1 MVWCSYCGKDQP
13 TERDDING
21 FICCT
26 GCGRVLDDN
35 IYSSDPTF
43 VKTAG
48 GQSQFS
54 GNFIKDGQYSSYG
67 RLGGDLVHEYGFK
80 SDSHEKTLEKGREE
94 IEIIAESLSVS
105 GREDSVNAGHRL
117 YIIAVERNFTRG
129 RRTKQVAAACLYIV
143 CRQEQ
148 KPFLLIDFSDVLQ
161 INVYVLGAVFL
172 QLCKLLRL
180 EQHPI
185 IQKPVDPSLFIHR
198 FADRLVGRATTRK
211 QFHSIANTALRI
223 LASMKRDWMQTGRK
237 PSGVCGAAL
246 YISALSHG
254 FGCTKADVVSIVH
267 ICEGTLTKRLIEFEN
282 TDSGSL
288 TIEEFESKAKELE
301 AEMQT
306 IKVPAINTET
316 KGIKGITDLLC
327 EHKDT
332 GSAHFAHGLCHS
344 CYEEFV
350 KLSGGIQGGSAPPAF
365 QRAEKQR
372 KEDALHKKQEKL
384 LFFDEEDEEDQY
396 QIGTQKCF
404 EDTARMETEKEKQLN
419 QKAVQDGNPGSQEQ
433 ENAEGSNRYE
443 NIKNLYRST
452 ASKDGYADSPN
463 GDSQIGAVGSCLSE
477 AVNGYRA
484 EIDDWTQTQS
494 QSINKVEDEMDEE
507 IETLSDIDDEE
518 VERYLHNKEEV
529 RLKTLIWTEMNKEYL
544 EEQAAKEEAIAAAE
558 AAHAAA
564 LAAAAEGAPDAVEL
578 AAAAAAAVAK
588 LKKDKQR
595 KRAEESKNKVPAQ
608 SAAEATRQMLTKKK
622 LSSKVNY
629 DVLEKLFEDN
639 KKNGTDMSNA
649 TEDTQNNSS
658 VENGKRIRSV
668 SWAEGDDA
676 NLQISKRRAL
686 YNEISSGK
694 ETKSKEEATDPKME
708 DEAEDEDFDIP
719 DQDVVDHE
727 QFQPYGLQYEHED
740 EYDYEEY

>member
-13 TERDDING
+13 TETDDLNG

-43 VKTAG
+43 IKGAG
-48 GQSQFS
+48 GQSQFA
-54 GNFIKDGQYSSYG
+54 GNFVKDSQYSSYG
-67 RLGGDLVHEYGFK
+67 RLGGDSVHEYGFK

-198 FADRLVGRATTRK
+198 FADRLVGRTTTKK
-211 QFHSIANTALRI
+211 QFHAIANTALRI

-254 FGCTKADVVSIVH
+254 FVCTKTDVVSIVH

-282 TDSGSL
+282 TDSGCL
-288 TIEEFESKAKELE
+288 TIEEFENKAKELE

-306 IKVPAINTET
+306 IKVPALNTET

-327 EHKDT
+327 EHKDM
-332 GSAHFAHGLCHS
+332 GSTHFKHGLCQS
-344 CYEEFV
+344 CYEEFLKV
-350 KLSGGIQGGSAPPAF
+350 SGGIQGGAEPPAF

-372 KEDALHKKQEKL
+372 KEDALCKIQEKS
-384 LFFDEEDEEDQY
+384 FFSDEGDEEDQG
-396 QIGTQKCF
+396 QIGTQKRF
-404 EDTARMETEKEKQLN
+404 EDGSTVETEKEKQLD
-419 QKAVQDGNPGSQEQ
+419 QKAVKDGNPGSQEQ
-433 ENAEGSNRYE
+433 EDAEGSSHHGNS
-443 NIKNLYRST
+443 KNKYRSS
-452 ASKDGYADSPN
+452 ASKDGYADGPN
-463 GDSQIGAVGSCLSE
+463 GDSQTGVMGSRISE
-477 AVNGYRA
+477 AVIGCQA

-494 QSINKVEDEMDEE
+494 QASNKVGDEMDEE
-507 IETLSDIDDEE
+507 LETLSDIDDDE
-518 VERYLHNKEEV
+518 VERYLHNEEEV
-529 RLKTLIWTEMNKEYL
+529 RLKTLIWTEMNKEYI

-558 AAHAAA
+558 SAHAAA

-595 KRAEESKNKVPAQ
+595 KRAEEAKNKVPAQ

-639 KKNGTDMSNA
+639 KKNGTEMSNA
-649 TEDTQNNSS
+649 TEDTQNNLT
-658 VENGKRIRSV
+658 VENGKRSRSV
-668 SWAEGDDA
+668 SWEEGDDA
-676 NLQISKRRAL
+676 NLQVSKRQAL
-686 YNEISSGK
+686 YNEINPGK
-694 ETKSKEEATDPKME
+694 ITKSKEEVTDPKME
-708 DEAEDEDFDIP
+708 DEPEDEDFDIP
-719 DQDVVDHE
+719 DQDGMDHE
-727 QFQPYGLQYEHED
+727 QFQPYEQYEHED

>member
-13 TERDDING
+13 TETDDLNG

-43 VKTAG
+43 IKGAG
-48 GQSQFS
+48 GQSQFA
-54 GNFIKDGQYSSYG
+54 GNFVKDSQYSSYG
-67 RLGGDLVHEYGFK
+67 RLGGDSVHEYGFK

-198 FADRLVGRATTRK
+198 FADRLVGRTTTKK
-211 QFHSIANTALRI
+211 QFHAIANTALRI

-254 FGCTKADVVSIVH
+254 FVCTKTDVVSIVH

-282 TDSGSL
+282 TDSGCL
-288 TIEEFESKAKELE
+288 TIEEFENKAKELE

-306 IKVPAINTET
+306 IKVPALNTET

-327 EHKDT
+327 EHKDM
-332 GSAHFAHGLCHS
+332 GSTHFKHGLCQS
-344 CYEEFV
+344 CYEEFLKV
-350 KLSGGIQGGSAPPAF
+350 SGGIQGGAEPPAF

-372 KEDALHKKQEKL
+372 KEDALRKIQEKS
-384 LFFDEEDEEDQY
+384 FFSDEEDEEDQG
-396 QIGTQKCF
+396 QIGTQKRF
-404 EDTARMETEKEKQLN
+404 EDGSTVETEKEKQLD
-419 QKAVQDGNPGSQEQ
+419 QKAVKDGNPGSQEQ
-433 ENAEGSNRYE
+433 EDAEGSSHHGNS
-443 NIKNLYRST
+443 KHMYRSS
-452 ASKDGYADSPN
+452 ASKDGYADGPN
-463 GDSQIGAVGSCLSE
+463 GDSQTGVMGSRISE
-477 AVNGYRA
+477 A

-494 QSINKVEDEMDEE
+494 QASNKVGDEMDEE
-507 IETLSDIDDEE
+507 LETLSDIDDDE
-518 VERYLHNKEEV
+518 VERYLHNEEEV
-529 RLKTLIWTEMNKEYL
+529 RLKTLIWTEMNKEYI

-558 AAHAAA
+558 SAHAAA

-595 KRAEESKNKVPAQ
+595 KRAEEAKNKVPAQ

-639 KKNGTDMSNA
+639 KKNGTEMSNA
-649 TEDTQNNSS
+649 TEDTQNNLT
-658 VENGKRIRSV
+658 VENGKRSRSV
-668 SWAEGDDA
+668 SWEEGDDA
-676 NLQISKRRAL
+676 NLQVSKRQAL
-686 YNEISSGK
+686 YNEINPGK
-694 ETKSKEEATDPKME
+694 ITKSKEEVTDPKME
-708 DEAEDEDFDIP
+708 DEPEDEDFDIP
-719 DQDVVDHE
+719 DQDGMDHE
-727 QFQPYGLQYEHED
+727 QFQPYEQYEHED

>member
-13 TERDDING
+13 TETDDLNG

-43 VKTAG
+43 IKGAG
-48 GQSQFS
+48 GQSQFA
-54 GNFIKDGQYSSYG
+54 GNFVKDSQYSSYG
-67 RLGGDLVHEYGFK
+67 RLGGDSVHEYGFK

-198 FADRLVGRATTRK
+198 FADRLVGRTTTKK
-211 QFHSIANTALRI
+211 QFHAIANTALRI

-254 FGCTKADVVSIVH
+254 FVCTKTDVVSIVH

-282 TDSGSL
+282 TDSGCL
-288 TIEEFESKAKELE
+288 TIEEFENKAKELE

-306 IKVPAINTET
+306 IKVPALNTET

-327 EHKDT
+327 EHKDM
-332 GSAHFAHGLCHS
+332 GSTHFKHGLCQS
-344 CYEEFV
+344 CYEEFLKV
-350 KLSGGIQGGSAPPAF
+350 SGGIQGGAEPPAF

-372 KEDALHKKQEKL
+372 KEDALRKIQEKS
-384 LFFDEEDEEDQY
+384 FFSDEGDEEDQG
-396 QIGTQKCF
+396 QIGTQKRF
-404 EDTARMETEKEKQLN
+404 EDGSTVETEKEKQLD
-419 QKAVQDGNPGSQEQ
+419 QKAVKDGNPGSQEQ
-433 ENAEGSNRYE
+433 EDAEGSSHHGNS
-443 NIKNLYRST
+443 KNKYRSS
-452 ASKDGYADSPN
+452 ASKDGYADGPN
-463 GDSQIGAVGSCLSE
+463 GDSQTGVMGSRISE
-477 AVNGYRA
+477 A

-494 QSINKVEDEMDEE
+494 QASNKVGDEMDEE
-507 IETLSDIDDEE
+507 LETLSDIDDDE
-518 VERYLHNKEEV
+518 VERYLHNEEEV
-529 RLKTLIWTEMNKEYL
+529 RLKTLIWTEMNKEYI

-558 AAHAAA
+558 SAHAAA

-595 KRAEESKNKVPAQ
+595 KRAEEAKNKVPAQ

-639 KKNGTDMSNA
+639 KKNGTEMSNA
-649 TEDTQNNSS
+649 TEDTQNNLT
-658 VENGKRIRSV
+658 VENGKRSRSV
-668 SWAEGDDA
+668 SWEEGDDA
-676 NLQISKRRAL
+676 NLQVSKRQAL
-686 YNEISSGK
+686 YNEINPGK
-694 ETKSKEEATDPKME
+694 ITKSKEEVTDPKME
-708 DEAEDEDFDIP
+708 DEPEDEDFDIP
-719 DQDVVDHE
+719 DQDGMDHE
-727 QFQPYGLQYEHED
+727 QFQPYEQYEHED

>member
-13 TERDDING
+13 TETDDLNG

-43 VKTAG
+43 IKGAG
-48 GQSQFS
+48 GQSQFA
-54 GNFIKDGQYSSYG
+54 GNFVKDSQYSSYG
-67 RLGGDLVHEYGFK
+67 RLGGDSVHEYGFK

-198 FADRLVGRATTRK
+198 FADRLVGRTTTKK
-211 QFHSIANTALRI
+211 QFHAIANTALRI

-254 FGCTKADVVSIVH
+254 FVCTKTDVVSIVH

-282 TDSGSL
+282 TDSGCL
-288 TIEEFESKAKELE
+288 TIEEFENKAKELE

-306 IKVPAINTET
+306 IKVPALNTET

-327 EHKDT
+327 EHKDM
-332 GSAHFAHGLCHS
+332 GSTHFKHGLCQS
-344 CYEEFV
+344 CYDEFLKV
-350 KLSGGIQGGSAPPAF
+350 SGGIQGGAEPPAF

-372 KEDALHKKQEKL
+372 KEDALRKIQEKS
-384 LFFDEEDEEDQY
+384 FFSDEGDEEDQG
-396 QIGTQKCF
+396 QIGTQKRF
-404 EDTARMETEKEKQLN
+404 EDGSTVETEKEKQLD
-419 QKAVQDGNPGSQEQ
+419 QKAVKDGNPGSQEQ
-433 ENAEGSNRYE
+433 EDAEGSSHHGNS
-443 NIKNLYRST
+443 KNKYRSS
-452 ASKDGYADSPN
+452 ASKDGYADGPN
-463 GDSQIGAVGSCLSE
+463 GDSQTGVMGSRISE
-477 AVNGYRA
+477 AVIGCQA

-494 QSINKVEDEMDEE
+494 QASNKVGDEMDEE
-507 IETLSDIDDEE
+507 LETLSDIDDDE
-518 VERYLHNKEEV
+518 VERYLHNEEEV
-529 RLKTLIWTEMNKEYL
+529 RLKTLIWTEMNKEYI

-558 AAHAAA
+558 SAHAAA

-595 KRAEESKNKVPAQ
+595 KRAEEAKNKVPAQ

-639 KKNGTDMSNA
+639 KKNGTEMSNA
-649 TEDTQNNSS
+649 TEDTQNNLT
-658 VENGKRIRSV
+658 VENGKRSRSV
-668 SWAEGDDA
+668 SWEEGDDA
-676 NLQISKRRAL
+676 NLQVSKRQAL
-686 YNEISSGK
+686 YNEINPGK
-694 ETKSKEEATDPKME
+694 ITKSKEEVTDPKME
-708 DEAEDEDFDIP
+708 DEPEDEDFDIP
-719 DQDVVDHE
+719 DQDGMDHE
-727 QFQPYGLQYEHED
+727 QFQPYEQYEHED

>member
-13 TERDDING
+13 TETDDLNG

-43 VKTAG
+43 IKGAG
-48 GQSQFS
+48 GQSQFA
-54 GNFIKDGQYSSYG
+54 GNFVKDSQYSSYG
-67 RLGGDLVHEYGFK
+67 RLGGDSVHEYGFK

-198 FADRLVGRATTRK
+198 FADRLVGRTTTKK
-211 QFHSIANTALRI
+211 QFHAIANTALRI

-254 FGCTKADVVSIVH
+254 FVCTKTDVVSIVH

-282 TDSGSL
+282 TDSGCL
-288 TIEEFESKAKELE
+288 TIEEFENKAKELE

-306 IKVPAINTET
+306 IKVPALNTET

-327 EHKDT
+327 EHKDM
-332 GSAHFAHGLCHS
+332 GSTHFKHGLCQS
-344 CYEEFV
+344 CYDEFLKV
-350 KLSGGIQGGSAPPAF
+350 SGGIQGGAEPPAF
-365 QRAEKQR
+365 QRAEKRR
-372 KEDALHKKQEKL
+372 KEDALRKIQEKS
-384 LFFDEEDEEDQY
+384 FFSDEEDEEDQG
-396 QIGTQKCF
+396 QIGTQKRF
-404 EDTARMETEKEKQLN
+404 EDGSTVETEKEKQLD
-419 QKAVQDGNPGSQEQ
+419 QKAVKDGNPGSQEQ
-433 ENAEGSNRYE
+433 EDAEGSSHHGNS
-443 NIKNLYRST
+443 KHMYRSS
-452 ASKDGYADSPN
+452 ASKDGYADGPN
-463 GDSQIGAVGSCLSE
+463 GDSQTGVMGSRISE
-477 AVNGYRA
+477 A

-494 QSINKVEDEMDEE
+494 QASNKVGDEMDEE
-507 IETLSDIDDEE
+507 LETLSDIDDDE
-518 VERYLHNKEEV
+518 VERYLHNEEEV
-529 RLKTLIWTEMNKEYL
+529 RLKTLIWTEMNKEYI

-558 AAHAAA
+558 SAHAAA

-595 KRAEESKNKVPAQ
+595 KRAEEAKNKVPAQ

-639 KKNGTDMSNA
+639 KKNGTEMSNA
-649 TEDTQNNSS
+649 TEDAQNNLT
-658 VENGKRIRSV
+658 VENGKRSRSV

-676 NLQISKRRAL
+676 NLQVSKRQAL
-686 YNEISSGK
+686 YNEINRGK
-694 ETKSKEEATDPKME
+694 ITKSKEEVTDPKME
-708 DEAEDEDFDIP
+708 DEPEDEDFDIP
-719 DQDVVDHE
+719 DQDGMDHE
-727 QFQPYGLQYEHED
+727 QFQPYEQYEHED

>member
-1 MVWCSYCGKDQP
+1 
-13 TERDDING
+13 
-21 FICCT
+21 
-26 GCGRVLDDN
+26 
-35 IYSSDPTF
+35 
-43 VKTAG
+43 
-48 GQSQFS
+48 
-54 GNFIKDGQYSSYG
+54 
-67 RLGGDLVHEYGFK
+67 
-80 SDSHEKTLEKGREE
+80 
-94 IEIIAESLSVS
+94 
-105 GREDSVNAGHRL
+105 
-117 YIIAVERNFTRG
+117 
-129 RRTKQVAAACLYIV
+129 
-143 CRQEQ
+143 
-148 KPFLLIDFSDVLQ
+148 
-161 INVYVLGAVFL
+161 
-172 QLCKLLRL
+172 
-180 EQHPI
+180 
-185 IQKPVDPSLFIHR
+185 
-198 FADRLVGRATTRK
+198 
-211 QFHSIANTALRI
+211 
-223 LASMKRDWMQTGRK
+223 
-237 PSGVCGAAL
+237 
-246 YISALSHG
+246 
-254 FGCTKADVVSIVH
+254 
-267 ICEGTLTKRLIEFEN
+267 
-282 TDSGSL
+282 
-288 TIEEFESKAKELE
+288 
-301 AEMQT
+301 
-306 IKVPAINTET
+306 
-316 KGIKGITDLLC
+316 
-327 EHKDT
+327 
-332 GSAHFAHGLCHS
+332 
-344 CYEEFV
+344 
-350 KLSGGIQGGSAPPAF
+350 
-365 QRAEKQR
+365 
-372 KEDALHKKQEKL
+372 
-384 LFFDEEDEEDQY
+384 
-396 QIGTQKCF
+396 
-404 EDTARMETEKEKQLN
+404 
-419 QKAVQDGNPGSQEQ
+419 
-433 ENAEGSNRYE
+433 
-443 NIKNLYRST
+443 
-452 ASKDGYADSPN
+452 
-463 GDSQIGAVGSCLSE
+463 
-477 AVNGYRA
+477 
-484 EIDDWTQTQS
+484 
-494 QSINKVEDEMDEE
+494 MDEE

-676 NLQISKRRAL
+676 NLQISKRRTL

>member
-13 TERDDING
+13 TETDDLNG

-43 VKTAG
+43 IKGAG
-48 GQSQFS
+48 GQSQFA
-54 GNFIKDGQYSSYG
+54 GNFVKDSQYSSYG
-67 RLGGDLVHEYGFK
+67 RLGGDSVHEYGFK

-198 FADRLVGRATTRK
+198 FADRLVGRTTTKK
-211 QFHSIANTALRI
+211 QFHAIANTALRI

-254 FGCTKADVVSIVH
+254 FVCTKTDVVSIVH

-282 TDSGSL
+282 TDSGCL
-288 TIEEFESKAKELE
+288 TIEEFENKAKELE

-306 IKVPAINTET
+306 IKVPALNTET

-327 EHKDT
+327 EHKDM
-332 GSAHFAHGLCHS
+332 GSTHFKHGLCQS
-344 CYEEFV
+344 CYEEFLKV
-350 KLSGGIQGGSAPPAF
+350 SGGIQGGAEPPAF

-372 KEDALHKKQEKL
+372 KEDALRKIQEKS
-384 LFFDEEDEEDQY
+384 FFSDEEDEEDQG
-396 QIGTQKCF
+396 QIGTQKRF
-404 EDTARMETEKEKQLN
+404 EDGSTVETEKEKQLD
-419 QKAVQDGNPGSQEQ
+419 QKAVKDGNPGSQEQ
-433 ENAEGSNRYE
+433 EDAEGSSHHGNS
-443 NIKNLYRST
+443 KHMYRSS
-452 ASKDGYADSPN
+452 ASKDGYADGPN
-463 GDSQIGAVGSCLSE
+463 GDSQTGVMGSRISE
-477 AVNGYRA
+477 A

-494 QSINKVEDEMDEE
+494 QASNKVGDEMDEE
-507 IETLSDIDDEE
+507 LETLSDIDDDE
-518 VERYLHNKEEV
+518 VERYLHNEEEV
-529 RLKTLIWTEMNKEYL
+529 RLKTLIWTEMNKEYI

-558 AAHAAA
+558 SAHAAA

-639 KKNGTDMSNA
+639 KKNGTEMSNA
-649 TEDTQNNSS
+649 TEDTQNNLT
-658 VENGKRIRSV
+658 VENGKRNRSV

-676 NLQISKRRAL
+676 NLQVSKRQAL
-686 YNEISSGK
+686 YNEINPGK
-694 ETKSKEEATDPKME
+694 ITKSKEVTDPKME
-708 DEAEDEDFDIP
+708 DEPEDEDFDIP
-719 DQDVVDHE
+719 DQDGMDHE
-727 QFQPYGLQYEHED
+727 QFQPYEQYEHED

>member
-13 TERDDING
+13 TETDDLNG

-43 VKTAG
+43 IKGAG
-48 GQSQFS
+48 GQSQFA
-54 GNFIKDGQYSSYG
+54 GNFVKDSQYSSYG
-67 RLGGDLVHEYGFK
+67 RLGGDSVHEYGFK

-198 FADRLVGRATTRK
+198 FADRLVGRTTTKK
-211 QFHSIANTALRI
+211 QFHAIANTALRI

-254 FGCTKADVVSIVH
+254 FVCTKTDVVSIVH

-282 TDSGSL
+282 TDSGCL
-288 TIEEFESKAKELE
+288 TIEEFENKAKELE

-306 IKVPAINTET
+306 IKVPALNTET

-327 EHKDT
+327 EHKDM
-332 GSAHFAHGLCHS
+332 GSTHFKHGLCQS
-344 CYEEFV
+344 CYDEFLKV
-350 KLSGGIQGGSAPPAF
+350 SGGIQGGAEPPAF

-372 KEDALHKKQEKL
+372 KEDALRKIQEKS
-384 LFFDEEDEEDQY
+384 FFSDEGDEEDQG
-396 QIGTQKCF
+396 QIGTQKRF
-404 EDTARMETEKEKQLN
+404 EDGSTVETEKEKQLD
-419 QKAVQDGNPGSQEQ
+419 QKAVKDGNPGSQEQ
-433 ENAEGSNRYE
+433 EDAEGSSHHGNS
-443 NIKNLYRST
+443 KHMYRSS
-452 ASKDGYADSPN
+452 ASKDGYADGPN
-463 GDSQIGAVGSCLSE
+463 GDSQTGVMGSRISE
-477 AVNGYRA
+477 AVIGCQA

-494 QSINKVEDEMDEE
+494 QASNKVGDEMDEE
-507 IETLSDIDDEE
+507 LETLSDIDDDE
-518 VERYLHNKEEV
+518 VERYLHNEEEV
-529 RLKTLIWTEMNKEYL
+529 RLKTLIWTEMNKEYI

-558 AAHAAA
+558 SAHAAA

-595 KRAEESKNKVPAQ
+595 KRAEEAKNKVPAQ

-639 KKNGTDMSNA
+639 KKNGTEMSNA
-649 TEDTQNNSS
+649 TEDTQNNLT
-658 VENGKRIRSV
+658 VENGKRSRSV
-668 SWAEGDDA
+668 SWEEGDDA
-676 NLQISKRRAL
+676 NLQVSKRQAL
-686 YNEISSGK
+686 YNEINPGK
-694 ETKSKEEATDPKME
+694 ITKSKEEVTDPKME
-708 DEAEDEDFDIP
+708 DEPEDEDFDIP
-719 DQDVVDHE
+719 DQDGMDHE
-727 QFQPYGLQYEHED
+727 QFQPYEQYEHED

>member
-67 RLGGDLVHEYGFK
+67 RLGGDSVHEYGFK

-105 GREDSVNAGHRL
+105 AREDSVNAGHRL

-211 QFHSIANTALRI
+211 QFHSISNTALRI

-267 ICEGTLTKRLIEFEN
+267 ICEATLTKRLIEFEN

-288 TIEEFESKAKELE
+288 TIEEFENKAKELE

-306 IKVPAINTET
+306 IKVPPINAET

-332 GSAHFAHGLCHS
+332 GSTHFAHGLCHS

-372 KEDALHKKQEKL
+372 REGALRKEQGKIS
-384 LFFDEEDEEDQY
+384 FFDEEDEDDQC

-404 EDTARMETEKEKQLN
+404 EDSATVETEKEKKMN
-419 QKAVQDGNPGSQEQ
+419 WKAVKDGNPDSQEQ
-433 ENAEGSNRYE
+433 ENAEGSIRYE
-443 NIKNLYRST
+443 SIKNLSRST
-452 ASKDGYADSPN
+452 ASKDGYADIPN
-463 GDSQIGAVGSCLSE
+463 GDSQTGAVGSCLSE
-477 AVNGYRA
+477 AVIECQA
-484 EIDDWTQTQS
+484 EIDDWTQSQS
-494 QSINKVEDEMDEE
+494 QASNKFEDEMDEE
-507 IETLSDIDDEE
+507 LETLSDIDDDE
-518 VERYLHNKEEV
+518 VERYLHNEEEV

-595 KRAEESKNKVPAQ
+595 KRAEETKNKVPAQ

-629 DVLEKLFEDN
+629 DVLEKLFDDN
-639 KKNGTDMSNA
+639 KKNGTEMSKA
-649 TEDTQNNSS
+649 KEDIQNDSI
-658 VENGKRIRSV
+658 VENGKRTRSV
-668 SWAEGDDA
+668 AWAEGEDA
-676 NLQISKRRAL
+676 NLQIPKRQTI
-686 YNEISSGK
+686 YNEINPGK
-694 ETKSKEEATDPKME
+694 VTKSEEATDPKME
-708 DEAEDEDFDIP
+708 DEAEDEDFDVP

-727 QFQPYGLQYEHED
+727 QFHPYGLQYEHED

>member
-13 TERDDING
+13 TETDDLNG

-43 VKTAG
+43 IKGAG
-48 GQSQFS
+48 GQSQFA
-54 GNFIKDGQYSSYG
+54 GNFVKDSQYSSYG
-67 RLGGDLVHEYGFK
+67 RLGGDSVHEYGFK

-198 FADRLVGRATTRK
+198 FADRLVGRTTTKK
-211 QFHSIANTALRI
+211 QFHAIANTALRI

-254 FGCTKADVVSIVH
+254 FVCTKTDVVSIVH

-282 TDSGSL
+282 TDSGCL
-288 TIEEFESKAKELE
+288 TIEEFENKAKELE

-306 IKVPAINTET
+306 IKVPALNTET

-327 EHKDT
+327 EHKDM
-332 GSAHFAHGLCHS
+332 GSTHFKHGLCQS
-344 CYEEFV
+344 CYEEFLKV
-350 KLSGGIQGGSAPPAF
+350 SGGIQGGAEPPAF

-372 KEDALHKKQEKL
+372 KEDALRKIQEKS
-384 LFFDEEDEEDQY
+384 FFSDEGDEEDQG
-396 QIGTQKCF
+396 QIGTQKRF
-404 EDTARMETEKEKQLN
+404 EDGSTVETEKEKQLD
-419 QKAVQDGNPGSQEQ
+419 QKAVKDGNPGSQEQ
-433 ENAEGSNRYE
+433 EDAEGSSHHGNS
-443 NIKNLYRST
+443 KNKYRSS
-452 ASKDGYADSPN
+452 ASKDGYADGPN
-463 GDSQIGAVGSCLSE
+463 GDSQTGVMGSRISE
-477 AVNGYRA
+477 AVIGCQA

-494 QSINKVEDEMDEE
+494 QASNKVGDEMDEE
-507 IETLSDIDDEE
+507 LETLSDIDDDE
-518 VERYLHNKEEV
+518 VERYLHNEEEV
-529 RLKTLIWTEMNKEYL
+529 RLKTLIWTEMNKEYI

-558 AAHAAA
+558 SAHAAA

-595 KRAEESKNKVPAQ
+595 KRAEEAKNKVPAQ

-639 KKNGTDMSNA
+639 KKNGTEMSNA
-649 TEDTQNNSS
+649 TEDTQNNLT
-658 VENGKRIRSV
+658 VENGKRSRSV
-668 SWAEGDDA
+668 SWEEGDDA
-676 NLQISKRRAL
+676 NLQVSKRQAL
-686 YNEISSGK
+686 YNEINPGK
-694 ETKSKEEATDPKME
+694 ITKSKEEVTDPKME
-708 DEAEDEDFDIP
+708 DEPEDEDFDIP
-719 DQDVVDHE
+719 DQDGMDHE
-727 QFQPYGLQYEHED
+727 QFQPYEQYEHED